1 MIAYI
6 NGEEVKLT
14 AEQEDLSALLHRQG
28 FCGEH
33 FAVAVN
39 GCFVAKA
46 KRASQAIVA
55 NDRIE
60 VLAPMVGG

>member
-14 AEQEDLSALLHRQG
+14 AEHEALSELLDRQG
-28 FCGEH
+28 FRGEH

-39 GCFVAKA
+39 GSFVAKP
-46 KRASQAIVA
+46 KRATQRITAD
-55 NDRIE
+55 DRIE